1 MSQFIAQGLNNAS
14 SNAANIKHGLAVSS
28 RLASTDRGV
37 ERERL

>member
-1 MSQFIAQGLNNAS
+1 MSQFIVQWPNNAS
-14 SNAANIKHGLAVSS
+14 SNAENKGGGLAVSS